1 MLFGIKKLVIERA
14 MKFDDFVL
22 DIANFFLLIYFLAFG
37 TIAVGGL
44 PTPRNKHGYTIS
56 IDVGW
61 RSVIVIG
68 DTFGGLSIV
77 EIVKKNA
84 AIELVNAAETEFA
97 KCAVIPC
104 AITKQSNGNNCRR
117 RCYGNSVPDVA
128 AVYIERIQQNYGS
141 NRDEAHEER
150 AQHNHQK

>member
-1 MLFGIKKLVIERA
+1 MLVGIKKLVIERA
-14 MKFDDFVL
+14 MKFNDFVL
-22 DIANFFLLIYFLAFG
+22 DIANLFLLIYFLAFG

-68 DTFGGLSIV
+68 DTFGWFSIV

-84 AIELVNAAETEFA
+84 SIELVYAAETEFA
-97 KCAVIPC
+97 KCVVIPC
-104 AITKQSNGNNCRR
+104 AITKQRKSDTRRGRCNGYRMPN
-117 RCYGNSVPDVA
+117 VVTVD
-128 AVYIERIQQNYGS
+128 IERIEQNNGCY
-141 NRDEAHEER
+141 RDKAHKKR
-150 AQHNHQK
+150 A